1 MIKNDVNVSISKVM
15 AGQMLAFVFM
25 MAAPGCGPQDADPV
39 PFTNGGSG
47 GAGGS
52 GLGFGGNASAGSGGG
67 TSLGTGGS
75 GLSFGAQGGNAPAT
89 MQGGASGAMGGSVGT
104 GGAAVASGNTIT
116 DLETGAHH
124 FDDKQ
129 MGVVGAWFSYGDAT
143 VGASL
148 TPAAGTVFKPAT
160 PGYNSM
166 YAACLKGSGFTTWGA
181 GLGFNLNDPG
191 NGMGGSAVKSFDAAS
206 YTGIAFWAKASTA
219 LSIKFKVPT
228 KSSDPAGSVCMG
240 ATGATSCYNHP
251 AKEVVLSTEWQPY
264 TVPFASLMQEA
275 GWGLQAVFNPS
286 ELFGV
291 RIEVGSAAG
300 SFDFC
305 VDNVGFVK

>member
-1 MIKNDVNVSISKVM
+1 MRV
-15 AGQMLAFVFM
+15 AFVFVVVG
-25 MAAPGCGPQDADPV
+25 AWGCGPQDADPV
-39 PFTNGGSG
+39 PFRDGGSG
-47 GAGGS
+47 GAGGTS
-52 GLGFGGNASAGSGGG
+52 LGFGGSASAGSNGFGSINTGG
-67 TSLGTGGS
+67 TGVSS
-75 GLSFGAQGGNAPAT
+75 GAQGGNVPSPV
-89 MQGGASGAMGGSVGT
+89 QGGSAGAMGGNVGT
-104 GGAAVASGNTIT
+104 GGAANPSGNTIT

-129 MGVVGAWFSYGDAT
+129 LGVVGAWFSYGDST

-148 TPAAGTVFKPAT
+148 TPAAGTVFKPTT
-160 PGYNSM
+160 PGNNSM

-191 NGMGGSAVKSFDAAS
+191 NGMGGSAVKSFDAAGYS
-206 YTGIAFWAKASTA
+206 GIVFWAKASTA

-240 ATGATSCYNHP
+240 STGAMSCYNHP
-251 AKEVVLSTEWQPY
+251 AKELVLSTEWQSY

-275 GWGLQAVFNPS
+275 GWGLQTAFNPS
-286 ELFGV
+286 DLFGV

-305 VDNVGFVK
+305 VDDVGFLK